1 MNTAIK
7 YANENGIEALK
18 DALPASFNPSL
29 NESIAL
35 DGVSIS
41 LADAFEVI
49 AADYFVEK
57 FNALP
62 CVYGVYDDTE
72 QEEIERYFEIVA
84 EVEK

>member
-18 DALPASFNPSL
+18 EALPASFKPSA
-29 NESIAL
+29 NESIVL
-35 DGVSIS
+35 DGVRIS

-49 AADYFVEK
+49 AANDFVEK

-62 CVYGVYDDTE
+62 CLYDLKE
-72 QEEIERYFEIVA
+72 KARYFEIMA
-84 EVEK
+84 EVEA

>member
-18 DALPASFNPSL
+18 DALPASFKPSL
-29 NESIAL
+29 NESIVL

-41 LADAFEVI
+41 LADAFEVV

-62 CVYGVYDDTE
+62 CVYDDME
-72 QEEIERYFEIVA
+72 QKEIERYFKIMA
-84 EVEK
+84 EVEA

>member
-18 DALPASFNPSL
+18 DALPESFKPSA
-29 NESIAL
+29 NESIVL
-35 DGVSIS
+35 DGVRIS
-41 LADAFEVI
+41 LNDAFEVV
-49 AADYFVEK
+49 AANDFVEK

-62 CVYGVYDDTE
+62 CLYDDLAE
-72 QEEIERYFEIVA
+72 KERYFQIVA

>member
-18 DALPASFNPSL
+18 EAMPASFKPSA
-29 NESIAL
+29 NESIVL
-35 DGVSIS
+35 DGVRIN
-41 LADAFEVI
+41 LTDAFEVI
-49 AADYFVEK
+49 AANDFVEK

-62 CVYGVYDDTE
+62 CLYDDLAE
-72 QEEIERYFEIVA
+72 KARYFEIVA

>member
-18 DALPASFNPSL
+18 EALPASFNPSL
-29 NESIAL
+29 NESIVL
-35 DGVSIS
+35 DGVRIS

-57 FNALP
+57 YNALP
-62 CVYGVYDDTE
+62 CMYDDLAE
-72 QEEIERYFEIVA
+72 KARYFEIMA
-84 EVEK
+84 EVEA

>member
-7 YANENGIEALK
+7 YANENGVEALK
-18 DALPASFNPSL
+18 DALPASFKPSS
-29 NESIAL
+29 NKSIVL

-49 AADYFVEK
+49 AANDFVEK

-62 CVYGVYDDTE
+62 CMYDDLAE
-72 QEEIERYFEIVA
+72 KARYFEIMA
-84 EVEK
+84 EVEA

>member
-7 YANENGIEALK
+7 YANENGVEALK

-29 NESIAL
+29 NESIVL

-49 AADYFVEK
+49 AANDFVEK

-62 CVYGVYDDTE
+62 CVYDDME
-72 QEEIERYFEIVA
+72 QKEIERYFKIMA

>member
-18 DALPASFNPSL
+18 EALPASFKPSE
-29 NESIAL
+29 NESIIL
-35 DGVSIS
+35 DGVRIN
-41 LADAFEVI
+41 LVDAFEVV
-49 AADYFVEK
+49 AACDFVEK

-62 CVYGVYDDTE
+62 CLYDL
-72 QEEIERYFEIVA
+72 EEKARYFEIMA

>member
-7 YANENGIEALK
+7 YANENGVEALK

-29 NESIAL
+29 NESIIL
-35 DGVSIS
+35 DGVRIS
-41 LADAFEVI
+41 LADAFEVV

-62 CVYGVYDDTE
+62 CVYDDME
-72 QEEIERYFEIVA
+72 QKEIERYFKIMA
-84 EVEK
+84 EVEA

>member
-29 NESIAL
+29 NESILL
-35 DGVSIS
+35 DGVRIN
-41 LADAFEVI
+41 LNDAFEVV
-49 AADYFVEK
+49 AANDFVEK

-62 CVYGVYDDTE
+62 CMYDDLSE
-72 QEEIERYFEIVA
+72 KARYFEIMA
-84 EVEK
+84 EVEV